1 MEQIKILCCEK
12 NNGKIDNL
20 NELLSIMKEELE
32 MNILDSHFVCKADFI
47 SEELE
52 AEDEQYDEF
61 HVPFEA
67 SARFKYKNMDF
78 KLNIEKGTKYGR
90 SSWMLHIIWEREDI
104 IEAHGDSVFYEY
116 KENLLKLLAQKFDK
130 IFWLYD
136 SQNTRIAADL
146 YIKIHEVENM
156 LRGIINRYMAIKYG
170 GNWFETYTYE
180 DYMDKYKIYNK
191 WFLSSK
197 YDLFKRIDNH
207 LYNLE
212 IGDIFKLLKT
222 AKKKQVDK
230 VVKNAI
236 ESVKKHEKNR
246 ASNYVNIDILD
257 EPSLWEEEKFDEVF
271 PEEIVEKWEDDFS
284 KRRNMIAH
292 NKMISRDF
300 YFDTIAEIHLYKEEF
315 QKAER
320 VLLSHIKSLEL
331 IEAEQLLRQE
341 EIAMNLEYCDINSEL
356 PDEQEIIDKLNETDD
371 FMELFWIIDE
381 AIPKI
386 RNKIEDLLGYIDDA
400 ESCFHIDNFFD
411 DDYYFVGKELL
422 QEYVDFFVDH
432 NHYYAWRRLIEK
444 NFNSDIFKLMEGEI
458 REGFSNL
465 KDELSRINKSIY
477 YVDLNCFSEG
487 AQVRIEDFAG
497 NKYVV
502 QSSGWLCPERG
513 HTDEISM
520 ELICNDE
527 LIDHGDIWISYG
539 DYEMSEDGI
548 PMPYAEDGLVV
559 RFSNVNGKLSAVID
573 EIADRL
579 DQIEDKLMKIEI

>member
-12 NNGKIDNL
+12 DNEKAGNL
-20 NELLSIMKEELE
+20 NELLSIMKTELGI
-32 MNILDSHFVCKADFI
+32 NIYDSNYICKADFL
-47 SEELE
+47 LE
-52 AEDEQYDEF
+52 KIDIEDEQYDEF
-61 HVPFEA
+61 HIPFEVSIRLA
-67 SARFKYKNMDF
+67 YKGEDI
-78 KLNIEKGTKYGR
+78 KLNIEKRTKYEKC
-90 SSWMLHIIWEREDI
+90 SWMIHIATEMEDK
-104 IEAHGDSVFYEY
+104 IELFEHSILYEF
-116 KENLLKLLAQKFDK
+116 KEKLLKLLSKKFEK
-130 IFWLYD
+130 VFWLED
-136 SQNTRIAADL
+136 TQNTYIATDL
-146 YIKIHEVENM
+146 YAEIHEIENL
-156 LRGIINRYMAIKYG
+156 LRGIINKYMAIKYG
-170 GNWFETYTYE
+170 GNWFEDYTYE
-180 DYMDKYKIYNK
+180 DYMDKYKKYNE
-191 WFLSSK
+191 WFMNSK
-197 YDLFKRIDNH
+197 YNLFKRIDNH

-487 AQVRIEDFAG
+487 A
-497 NKYVV
+497 
-502 QSSGWLCPERG
+502 
-513 HTDEISM
+513 
-520 ELICNDE
+520 
-527 LIDHGDIWISYG
+527 
-539 DYEMSEDGI
+539 
-548 PMPYAEDGLVV
+548 
-559 RFSNVNGKLSAVID
+559 
-573 EIADRL
+573 
-579 DQIEDKLMKIEI
+579 

>member
-1 MEQIKILCCEK
+1 M
-12 NNGKIDNL
+12 
-20 NELLSIMKEELE
+20 
-32 MNILDSHFVCKADFI
+32 
-47 SEELE
+47 
-52 AEDEQYDEF
+52 
-61 HVPFEA
+61 
-67 SARFKYKNMDF
+67 
-78 KLNIEKGTKYGR
+78 
-90 SSWMLHIIWEREDI
+90 
-104 IEAHGDSVFYEY
+104 
-116 KENLLKLLAQKFDK
+116 
-130 IFWLYD
+130 
-136 SQNTRIAADL
+136 
-146 YIKIHEVENM
+146 
-156 LRGIINRYMAIKYG
+156 
-170 GNWFETYTYE
+170 
-180 DYMDKYKIYNK
+180 
-191 WFLSSK
+191 
-197 YDLFKRIDNH
+197 
-207 LYNLE
+207 
-212 IGDIFKLLKT
+212 
-222 AKKKQVDK
+222 
-230 VVKNAI
+230 
-236 ESVKKHEKNR
+236 
-246 ASNYVNIDILD
+246 D